1 MTAKHDASNP
11 PDAMSAASAAPA
23 DRQLHDPDP
32 EELLLDELAP
42 QDSGAPLS
50 GKRKTLALVMRVVGI
65 GLAVAAVTLCV
76 IALVDAWPTVSEA
89 ISHADAGWLVVAMV
103 ASVLSMTGLAVL
115 WHQVLLAFDRRW
127 PLGKVTAWYFAGEL
141 GKYLPGG
148 IWPVVGR
155 GELARRGGVARS
167 TAYATTLLS
176 LALMCVGAAIAC
188 GLLAPFLALNGGGI
202 GLAWLL
208 LLLIPLGVV
217 FAHPVVSRPFFGA
230 LAKLTKG
237 RVDLTP
243 PSFGRMLSLLVT
255 GTPTW
260 LLVGAASCA
269 ITEALGYDQQPAR
282 VAFAAIVAW
291 IVGFLAVPV
300 PAGAGIRE
308 LIFVA
313 LCGLDAGPAVAVAA
327 IARLMLML
335 TDGVGGVAG
344 LLAARRA
351 GDARTRTAV
360 GNDVAARM
368 DATARNDPADGD
380 SAAGAPDGVGN
391 TA

>member
-1 MTAKHDASNP
+1 MTAKNNASVPPGATDAAP
-11 PDAMSAASAAPA
+11 AAPA
-23 DRQLHDPDP
+23 DGQLHDPDP

-42 QDSGAPLS
+42 QDAGAAPS
-50 GKRKTLALVMRVVGI
+50 GKRKTLALVMRIVGI
-65 GLAVAAVTLCV
+65 GLALAAVTLCV

-89 ISHADAGWLVVAMV
+89 ISHANPALLVVAML
-103 ASVLSMTGLAVL
+103 ASALSMTGLAVL
-115 WHQVLLAFDRRW
+115 WHRVLLAFDRRW

-188 GLLAPFLALNGGGI
+188 GLLAPFLAMDGGSI
-202 GLAWLL
+202 GAAWLL

-237 RVDLTP
+237 RVNLTP
-243 PSFGRMLSLLVT
+243 PSFGRMLGLLIT

-282 VAFAAIVAW
+282 IAFAAVVAW
-291 IVGFLAVPV
+291 VVGFLAVPV

-308 LIFVA
+308 LLFVA

-335 TDGVGGVAG
+335 TDGVGGVIG

-351 GDARTRTAV
+351 G
-360 GNDVAARM
+360 AAR
-368 DATARNDPADGD
+368 DSASAAADG
-380 SAAGAPDGVGN
+380 AGNPA
-391 TA
+391 

>member
-1 MTAKHDASNP
+1 MTAHRASNP
-11 PDAMSAASAAPA
+11 PDGLGAGTAGSA

-42 QDSGAPLS
+42 EAPGAGPS
-50 GKRKTLALVMRVVGI
+50 PKRKTLALVMRVVGI
-65 GLAVAAVTLCV
+65 GLALAAVTLCV

-89 ISHADAGWLVVAMV
+89 ISHADPSWLVVAMV
-103 ASVLSMTGLAVL
+103 ASALSMTGLAVL
-115 WHQVLLAFDRRW
+115 WHQVLLAFDRRR

-208 LLLIPLGVV
+208 LLLIPLGVA
-217 FAHPVVSRPFFGA
+217 FAHPKVSGPFFRA
-230 LAKLTKG
+230 LGRLTKG
-237 RVDLTP
+237 KVNLAP
-243 PSFGRMLSLLVT
+243 PSFGRMLGLLVT

-282 VAFAAIVAW
+282 IAFAAIVAW

-308 LIFVA
+308 LLFVA

-335 TDGVGGVAG
+335 TDGVGGVVG
-344 LLAARRA
+344 LVASRRA
-351 GDARTRTAV
+351 GRLPDEPGARTDATPRT
-360 GNDVAARM
+360 GEAART
-368 DATARNDPADGD
+368 DAAARTDP
-380 SAAGAPDGVGN
+380 
-391 TA
+391 T